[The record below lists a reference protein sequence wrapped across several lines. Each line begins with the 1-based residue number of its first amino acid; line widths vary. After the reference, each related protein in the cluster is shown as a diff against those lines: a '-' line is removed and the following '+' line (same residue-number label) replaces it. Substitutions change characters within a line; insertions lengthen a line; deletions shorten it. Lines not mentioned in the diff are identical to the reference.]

1 MSKIFTPK
9 AEARL
14 TLRSRLT
21 DLKLVWPWVD
31 ALALEHSISPD
42 TRYAIDLCLEEALSN
57 IIRHGYGGEPN
68 HAINI
73 SFTRNGKK
81 GLTFTIDDDAPH
93 FAPDQ
98 PLGRGETS
106 AHGNEMKPRELEDS
120 ELNSGG
126 HGLRL
131 LRRFAGSLV
140 WEQLPGGNR
149 LTMTFP
155 PAAADSD
162 HSLPR

>member
-1 MSKIFTPK
+1 MPKILAPK
-9 AEARL
+9 AAARL

-21 DLKLVWPWVD
+21 DLKLVWDWVE

-57 IIRHGYGGEPN
+57 IIRHGYCGEPN
-68 HAINI
+68 HAIDI
-73 SFTRNGKK
+73 SFAGDGKK
-81 GLTFTIDDDAPH
+81 GLTFIIVDDAPH
-93 FAPDQ
+93 FAPGQ
-98 PLGRGETS
+98 PLGRDETPMPG
-106 AHGNEMKPRELEDS
+106 HEMKPD
-120 ELNSGG
+120 ELNPGG
-126 HGLRL
+126 HGLQL
-131 LRRFAGSLV
+131 LRRFAGSLA
-140 WEQLPGGNR
+140 WERLPGGNR